1 MWFIEYGTESE
12 KQCLSVYRV
21 LVHWLLI
28 VVTHLVE
35 IVLQFGIWIFS
46 WARVRQWQRV
56 LNVYHFCNI
65 TKSRN
70 CQTTVNC
77 CCSVTKWC
85 PTLCDPTDC
94 STPGSPVLHYLLDF
108 AQTHVHWVSDAI
120 QPSHLLLPPFLP
132 VLSLSQFLGYFPM
145 SWLFA
150 SGGHSIG
157 ASASAAVLPMNIQ
170 GWFPLGLIS
179 FDYFIIDY

>member
-1 MWFIEYGTESE
+1 MFCTIYLFDFQEYRIAWNSVNQKTKLLKRTTNIL
-12 KQCLSVYRV
+12 KQLFCLV
-21 LVHWLLI
+21 
-28 VVTHLVE
+28 
-35 IVLQFGIWIFS
+35 
-46 WARVRQWQRV
+46 
-56 LNVYHFCNI
+56 
-65 TKSRN
+65 TKS
-70 CQTTVNC
+70 
-77 CCSVTKWC
+77 W
-85 PTLCDPTDC
+85 PALCNPMDC
-94 STPGSPVLHYLLDF
+94 STPGFPFPHYLLDF

-145 SWLFA
+145 SWLFT

>member
-94 STPGSPVLHYLLDF
+94 STPGLPVPHHLLKF
-108 AQTHVHWVSDAI
+108 AQVQVPYISDAI
-120 QPSHLLLPPFLP
+120 QPSHLLTTSILSFRPKSFPASGTFL
-132 VLSLSQFLGYFPM
+132 M

-150 SGGHSIG
+150 ADDQNTGVSS
-157 ASASAAVLPMNIQ
+157 STSVLQMSVQ
-170 GWFPLGLIS
+170 G
-179 FDYFIIDY
+179 